1 MKYAA
6 KRTWPLRS
14 PSWEHEGEAESFK
27 AFATEFAAVERLGA
41 DGEFVVI
48 DKSSDEAESRFFRV
62 VTIAPYQVEE
72 TEPRSSAPAPEA
84 GQTEGAQPAAEQ
96 DYSSALRPAISML
109 VYMGK
114 VAVIAVAVITI
125 AAFGI
130 GYIKDLLA

>member
-14 PSWEHEGEAESFK
+14 PSWEHEGEAESFE

-48 DKSSDEAESRFFRV
+48 DKSSEEAELRFFRV
-62 VTIAPYQVEE
+62 TTIAPYQVEAVA
-72 TEPRSSAPAPEA
+72 EPRSNAPAPQAED
-84 GQTEGAQPAAEQ
+84 GQPAVEQ

-114 VAVIAVAVITI
+114 VAVIAVAVITV

-130 GYIKDLLA
+130 GYIKDLLG